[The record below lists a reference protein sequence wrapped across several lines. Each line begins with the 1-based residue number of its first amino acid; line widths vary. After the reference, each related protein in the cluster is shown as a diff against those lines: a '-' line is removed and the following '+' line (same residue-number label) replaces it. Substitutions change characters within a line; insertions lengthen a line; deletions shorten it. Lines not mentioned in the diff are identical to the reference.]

1 MKVIASSTPN
11 RTQESK
17 IKAQLQY
24 YYITP
29 LLSSKVKQKLKLHF
43 FLRQLDV
50 LIKQEIKHTQSL
62 LSEEENPLLHILI
75 LIYSTT
81 AGLQS
86 PVPWFFFFQ
95 YSELKKKRKEKS
107 LLNQTMVTD
116 HFYPRT
122 ESSISLWEESNVWN
136 HTLRARQRKL
146 SIRGSTEIWVH
157 ITNWL
162 FKKLIASWIFQLHLI

>member
-86 PVPWFFFFQ
+86 PVP
-95 YSELKKKRKEKS
+95 
-107 LLNQTMVTD
+107 
-116 HFYPRT
+116 
-122 ESSISLWEESNVWN
+122 
-136 HTLRARQRKL
+136 
-146 SIRGSTEIWVH
+146 
-157 ITNWL
+157 
-162 FKKLIASWIFQLHLI
+162 

>member
-1 MKVIASSTPN
+1 M
-11 RTQESK
+11 
-17 IKAQLQY
+17 
-24 YYITP
+24 
-29 LLSSKVKQKLKLHF
+29 SSKVKQKLKLHF

-122 ESSISLWEESNVWN
+122 ESNISLWEESNVWN
-136 HTLRARQRKL
+136 HTLQARQRKL

-162 FKKLIASWIFQLHLI
+162 FKHLYQFQITVSWGPLWNSMNIFPNLSKFPIAWWLGSWLPG